1 MRTQENVQSDFSMM
15 VLWLILISIAI
26 NLAGGQLSAQ
36 LKLLLD
42 MDMIGTILVGALAGP
57 IPAAVTG
64 ILSNFLN
71 GIFAPSY
78 IPYAVV
84 AMLIGFTAGLLA
96 KYDMMNNWWK
106 IGFSGVV
113 IALVATIAATPVTV
127 FVFGGLTGGAPSTI
141 TAGLLATGERI
152 VNAVFSVAIVMEGIG
167 KVLSVVIASM
177 IVRFIPERTLAKYRF
192 GMNYTKR

>member
-96 KYDMMNNWWK
+96 KYDMMNTWWK

-113 IALVATIAATPVTV
+113 IALGATIAATPVTV
-127 FVFGGLTGGAPSTI
+127 FVFGGLTGGAHSTI

-152 VNAVFSVAIVMEGIG
+152 VNAVFSVAIMMEGIG